1 MIERAGE
8 HCKKGGWTLLK
19 VAKPNQ
25 DLRFDVPCVGPD
37 TIRALSQ
44 NGGRNLVIEAE
55 KTIIIDK
62 PETIELANKLG
73 ITIIGIT
80 GSEVQSDE

>member
-1 MIERAGE
+1 
-8 HCKKGGWTLLK
+8 
-19 VAKPNQ
+19 
-25 DLRFDVPCVGPD
+25 
-37 TIRALSQ
+37 
-44 NGGRNLVIEAE
+44 VIEAE

-80 GSEVQSDE
+80 GSEVHSDE